1 MRGKR
6 DIRLEA
12 KEGEVVSGH
21 PCSGQTVRAT
31 ARFVRLPKPHFSS
44 GAVSLNAGRI
54 ISRPIYPPLL
64 GVTSDRR
71 KGPAPRSGSGFPEA
85 RRA

>member
-12 KEGEVVSGH
+12 KGEIISGH

-44 GAVSLNAGRI
+44 GAVSLNAGRNRYRL
-54 ISRPIYPPLL
+54 SSCAHLFCDL
-64 GVTSDRR
+64 VKSV
-71 KGPAPRSGSGFPEA
+71 SF
-85 RRA
+85 